1 MNERKEM
8 IYVAPEM
15 KVVIIEVEQCVMA
28 ASAESIGTWH
38 EEQEW

>member
-1 MNERKEM
+1 MKETKAKT
-8 IYVAPEM
+8 YFAPEM
-15 KVVIIEVEQCVMA
+15 EIVNIEVEQCVTA